1 MKSPAVPA
9 SVSFPFD
16 AVHWTALADD
26 ASVQS
31 TTLVSPVKHASLTVA
46 APCASCTRPAH
57 SSSIEVTLTPPKKLF
72 AMMSRDPGAPG
83 PCGGG
88 PGCGPR
94 PHPEPKIT
102 AVTANA
108 TIADR
113 IARVSIS
120 VRVLDVAVGCRVR
133 RRRENVHR
141 RQRGPAFALEIRQL
155 GLGLGFGV
163 ALTNR
168 FELVAELRARDFV
181 IDARLR
187 EYPLNRLAHFFERA
201 HVVVVRNLL
210 ERALD
215 SSPRLRIAHPRHH
228 AHLFDLELLDFALER
243 DQVLLGVLGFRRQ
256 LAQLFAQPRAIAF
269 EDVFA
274 LNQDERALILVHV
287 GGLPRFLI
295 DFLHLGEFFAQL
307 ALELVAHIDD
317 ASRRALELVIA
328 AHAIRD
334 GRLVHR
340 LGVARLARFD
350 PAAELASEQ
359 FEKS

>member
-16 AVHWTALADD
+16 AIHWTALADD

-31 TTLVSPVKHASLTVA
+31 TTLVSPVKQASLTVA
-46 APCASCTRPAH
+46 VPCASCTRPAH

-72 AMMSRDPGAPG
+72 AMMSRDPSAPG

-120 VRVLDVAVGCRVR
+120 VRVLDVAVGCRIS
-133 RRRENVHR
+133 RRRENIHR
-141 RQRGPAFALEIRQL
+141 RQRWPAFALEIRQL
-155 GLGLGFGV
+155 GLGLGFGI

-187 EYPLNRLAHFFERA
+187 EHPLNRLAHFFERA
-201 HVVVVRNLL
+201 HVVIVRNLF

-215 SSPRLRIAHPRHH
+215 SNPSLRVPHPCDHPN
-228 AHLFDLELLDFALER
+228 LFDLELFDLAFER
-243 DQVLLGVLGFRRQ
+243 DQILLRVLG
-256 LAQLFAQPRAIAF
+256 L
-269 EDVFA
+269 
-274 LNQDERALILVHV
+274 
-287 GGLPRFLI
+287 
-295 DFLHLGEFFAQL
+295 
-307 ALELVAHIDD
+307 
-317 ASRRALELVIA
+317 
-328 AHAIRD
+328 
-334 GRLVHR
+334 
-340 LGVARLARFD
+340 
-350 PAAELASEQ
+350 
-359 FEKS
+359 

>member
-57 SSSIEVTLTPPKKLF
+57 SSSIEVTLTPPKKLL
-72 AMMSRDPGAPG
+72 AMMSREPGAPG
-83 PCGGG
+83 PWGGG

-102 AVTANA
+102 ALIANA
-108 TIADR
+108 TIAGR

-120 VRVLDVAVGCRVR
+120 VSVLDVAVGCRVR

-141 RQRGPAFALEIRQL
+141 RQRWAAFALEVRKL

-181 IDARLR
+181 VDARLR
-187 EYPLNRLAHFFERA
+187 EHPLNRLAHFFERA
-201 HVVVVRNLL
+201 DVVVIRNLL

-215 SSPRLRIAHPRHH
+215 SHARLRIPHPCDHPH
-228 AHLFDLELLDFALER
+228 FFDLELLDLALER
-243 DQVLLGVLGFRRQ
+243 DQILLRVLGFRRQ
-256 LAQLFAQPRAIAF
+256 LAQLLAQPRAIAV
-269 EDVFA
+269 EDMFA
-274 LNQDERALILVHV
+274 LDQNQRALILVHV
-287 GGLPRFLI
+287 SGLPRFLI
-295 DFLHLGEFFAQL
+295 DLF
-307 ALELVAHIDD
+307 
-317 ASRRALELVIA
+317 
-328 AHAIRD
+328 
-334 GRLVHR
+334 
-340 LGVARLARFD
+340 
-350 PAAELASEQ
+350 
-359 FEKS
+359 